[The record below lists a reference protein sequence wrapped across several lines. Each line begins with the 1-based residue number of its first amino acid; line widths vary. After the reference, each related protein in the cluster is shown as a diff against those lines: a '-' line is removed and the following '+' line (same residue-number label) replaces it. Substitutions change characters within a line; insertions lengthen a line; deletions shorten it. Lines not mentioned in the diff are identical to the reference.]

1 MEKPF
6 PWILHMEYISQ
17 GDSIFKKPGELDVE
31 FKNNDQNWK
40 IQKLKYDLSQ
50 CKNWSV
56 PRSQFEPPKIEPH
69 LTDYTYQFL
78 SHLIKNYSDF

>member
-1 MEKPF
+1 
-6 PWILHMEYISQ
+6 MEYISQ

-50 CKNWSV
+50 CKN
-56 PRSQFEPPKIEPH
+56 
-69 LTDYTYQFL
+69 
-78 SHLIKNYSDF
+78 